1 MTWVLD
7 VFSSQIE
14 RFEVIQSDIFRRDDV
29 LNVFWG
35 HFTNTV

>member
-14 RFEVIQSDIFRRDDV
+14 GFEVIQSDIFRPDDV